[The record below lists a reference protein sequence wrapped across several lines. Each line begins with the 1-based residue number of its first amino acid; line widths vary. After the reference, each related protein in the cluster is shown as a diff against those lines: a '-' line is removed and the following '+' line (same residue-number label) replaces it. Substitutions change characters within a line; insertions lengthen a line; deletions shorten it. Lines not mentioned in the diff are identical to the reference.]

1 MLSKYNVITLF
12 PRLFY
17 EWKTTGVISNGLED
31 NIFTL
36 DTIDLRDYGIGN
48 YKQTDDSPY
57 GGGPGMVMM
66 IEPIDKAIQANKAD
80 LNIFLSPS
88 GEQLNES
95 IITKLHKYNSVN
107 VICGRYE
114 GFYQRVIDLHSDYE
128 ISIGETVVSGGEIPA
143 MFLMEALIRRLPGVL
158 GNSESLVSESFING
172 NMISLYTQDQKLIK
186 ICPFQMYCYQEII
199 KKLKNGKRII

>member
-80 LNIFLSPS
+80 VNIFLSPS
-88 GEQLNES
+88 GE
-95 IITKLHKYNSVN
+95 K
-107 VICGRYE
+107 
-114 GFYQRVIDLHSDYE
+114 
-128 ISIGETVVSGGEIPA
+128 
-143 MFLMEALIRRLPGVL
+143 
-158 GNSESLVSESFING
+158 
-172 NMISLYTQDQKLIK
+172 
-186 ICPFQMYCYQEII
+186 
-199 KKLKNGKRII
+199 